1 MSSKTVC
8 KVDHKS
14 IINQS
19 DSIYLC
25 IDAIYMN
32 LQQLEYIVAVDTWRH
47 FSTAAEKC
55 FVTQPT
61 LSMMIQKLELELD
74 VKIFDRTRQ
83 PVVTTA
89 VGQKVIEQARIVLS
103 EAGNLKKI
111 VAEQKGAVNGELR
124 LGIIPTLAPYLLP
137 LFLNGFLK
145 KYPNLKLK
153 ISELTTQH
161 IIEKLEVQRLDAGIL
176 ATPLKIPSIKEM
188 PLFYEQFVVYASQEE
203 KLMKKKYLLADDID
217 VNHLWLLEEGH
228 CLRSQVVNL
237 CELKRQENL
246 LQNLDYEAGSIETL
260 KKMVDINGGIT
271 ILPELALRDLS
282 KAQEKN
288 IRYFKTPA
296 PVREVSIVT
305 YRYFVKYNLI
315 DALRKE
321 ILSKIPAQMLDPD
334 RKEIAMI

>member
-1 MSSKTVC
+1 MTHAVVTNEKRYVLYTNTLLIQRPRGLLNEKLVSSSHLATVD
-8 KVDHKS
+8 KLSK
-14 IINQS
+14 
-19 DSIYLC
+19 
-25 IDAIYMN
+25 A
-32 LQQLEYIVAVDTWRH
+32 
-47 FSTAAEKC
+47 
-55 FVTQPT
+55 
-61 LSMMIQKLELELD
+61 SMMIQKLELELD

-111 VAEQKGAVNGELR
+111 VAEQKGAVSGELR

-137 LFLNGFLK
+137 LFLTGFLK

-176 ATPLKIPSIKEM
+176 ATPLKIPSIKEV

-217 VNHLWLLEEGH
+217 VNRLWLLEEGH

-260 KKMVDINGGIT
+260 KKMVDLNGGIT